1 MTALKVRK
9 PGRNPTS
16 RNTLSQ
22 MRMNDGEQITVKSG
36 VDQVDAGPGKTHPLR
51 AVAVTSI
58 DSSAVALSA
67 ELAAIEMSGRSG
79 PSPVATR
86 VTAQT
91 VATPRVPSRRRLE
104 AALGFV
110 WLVDG
115 LLQLQPY
122 MFSRAFWNGVLG
134 MANMGLPGP
143 VAGADYHVATLLT
156 AHPALWN
163 TGFAGLQLLLGLGL
177 IWRRTARVA
186 LVCSVPWA
194 LGVWAIGE
202 GFGGMFMQ
210 GTSLLTGAPGAALI
224 YALLAVMLLCIAAD
238 TTVPEGR
245 IGRAGLRMGAAGWA
259 LIWTAG
265 ALLELEGTNHAAAV
279 PGAQIANGN
288 AGEPAPFRWMDAGT
302 GHLIGQHG
310 YLFALLLGLLAV
322 FAGWGIFVPAWRRA
336 CLVTGIVV
344 AVFVGLVGQDLGAVF
359 TGHGTD
365 PGSGPL
371 LILLALALWLPRIS
385 SKSKQEVSVP
395 IPTSETEV
403 SSCPVGS
410 SSPPQQRSPVP
421 A

>member
-1 MTALKVRK
+1 V
-9 PGRNPTS
+9 
-16 RNTLSQ
+16 
-22 MRMNDGEQITVKSG
+22 
-36 VDQVDAGPGKTHPLR
+36 
-51 AVAVTSI
+51 
-58 DSSAVALSA
+58 
-67 ELAAIEMSGRSG
+67 IEMSGKSG
-79 PSPVATR
+79 PSPAATS
-86 VTAQT
+86 VTAHPA
-91 VATPRVPSRRRLE
+91 ATPRVLTRRRIE
-104 AALGFV
+104 IVLGFV

-122 MFSRAFWNGVLG
+122 MFSRAFWNGILG

-143 VAGADYHVATLLT
+143 VSTADYHVATLLT

-163 TGFAGLQLLLGLGL
+163 TGFAGLQLLLGVGL

-186 LVCSVPWA
+186 LICSVPWA

-202 GFGGMFMQ
+202 GFGGMFMP
-210 GTSLLTGAPGAALI
+210 GTSLLTGAPGPALI
-224 YALLAVMLLCIAAD
+224 YALLAVMLLCTGAD
-238 TTVPEGR
+238 TTVSGGR
-245 IGRAGLRMGAAGWA
+245 IGRAGLRIGATGWA

-279 PGAQIANGN
+279 PGAQIANGSS
-288 AGEPAPFRWMDAGT
+288 GEPALFRWLDGGS

-322 FAGWGIFVPAWRRA
+322 FAGWGIFVPALRRE
-336 CLVTGIVV
+336 CLVTGIVL

-371 LILLALALWLPRIS
+371 LILLALALWPAPIN

-403 SSCPVGS
+403 SSCAVGS
-410 SSPPQQRSPVP
+410 SSSPQQRSPVP